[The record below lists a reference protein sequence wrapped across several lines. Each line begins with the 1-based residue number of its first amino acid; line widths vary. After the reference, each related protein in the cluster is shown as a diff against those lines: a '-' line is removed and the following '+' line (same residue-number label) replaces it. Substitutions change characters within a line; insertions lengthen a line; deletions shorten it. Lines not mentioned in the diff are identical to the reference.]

1 MPEMKHPCRCAITG
15 LTHTVDKLHDLIK
28 GHDEISDE
36 MKAVL
41 MKELLSKKQDAA
53 TIDFHVID
61 HGNGDTSFCGHI
73 KWVKLG

>member
-1 MPEMKHPCRCAITG
+1 
-15 LTHTVDKLHDLIK
+15 
-28 GHDEISDE
+28 